1 MSVQLLISSDEIS
14 HIGSMMSSIGS
25 KPRGVPMGLVELKEV
40 DVVMTNSLGVI
51 LSIRLAIPE
60 LQLTRLKER

>member
-1 MSVQLLISSDEIS
+1 
-14 HIGSMMSSIGS
+14 
-25 KPRGVPMGLVELKEV
+25 MGLVELKEV